1 MGGWVFSEKYF
12 VFYFFEGLL
21 IFYNFWMMIV
31 IIYNNII
38 YKSDLMIDIWV
49 FKKKIKKLFD
59 LNLIFWIWIDFFI
72 LIDENMINDGFFYWS
87 MCCMCI

>member
-1 MGGWVFSEKYF
+1 MGGWVFSEKNF

-72 LIDENMINDGFFYWS
+72 LIDENIINNGFFYWS

>member
-1 MGGWVFSEKYF
+1 MGGWVFSEKNF

-38 YKSDLMIDIWV
+38 YKSDLMRDIWV
-49 FKKKIKKLFD
+49 FEKIVWFKFYCLD
-59 LNLIFWIWIDFFI
+59 MNYFFI
-72 LIDENMINDGFFYWS
+72 LIDEKMINDGFFYYS